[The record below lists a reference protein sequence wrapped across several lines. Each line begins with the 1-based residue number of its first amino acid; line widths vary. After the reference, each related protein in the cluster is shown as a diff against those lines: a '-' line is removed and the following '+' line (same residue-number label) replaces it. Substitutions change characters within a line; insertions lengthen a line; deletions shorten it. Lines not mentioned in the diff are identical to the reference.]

1 MLEAGPRWELPPLGA
16 LAGSSGCLLGAAS
29 VAAMSRTAFAGSVAL
44 ICFGLVGI
52 ACGRMP
58 VAARVTALLGAM
70 LLSMEIWPVPYLDR
84 IDAVYT
90 YQATVAFG
98 LLGVAL
104 VALGLLTRDEPE
116 VAAELAAA

>member
-1 MLEAGPRWELPPLGA
+1 
-16 LAGSSGCLLGAAS
+16 
-29 VAAMSRTAFAGSVAL
+29 
-44 ICFGLVGI
+44 
-52 ACGRMP
+52 
-58 VAARVTALLGAM
+58 M